1 MQYEHV
7 IDWVLRIVRLDYT
20 PFDEA
25 RRDSTATLPIIV
37 LVVVL
42 SFISGL
48 GSFLWGTMNVDGI
61 DTGDLFIESFL
72 LGSALQVGFWF
83 AWVFVTYILLTQV
96 FHATADLNQ
105 MLRTMGLAL
114 LPLAIALLMFIPV
127 LDFAI
132 GLMSIVAAVV
142 LVNTAL
148 QDTTTATPPQ
158 AMVANLGG
166 FAVLALGLTLLSSD
180 TNTYAPGF
188 FAMDFAK
195 DTLLSVTDFM
205 AGFSD
210 VA

>member
-72 LGSALQVGFWF
+72 FGSALQVGFWF

-96 FHATADLNQ
+96 FRATADLNQ

-205 AGFSD
+205 AGFSQ
-210 VA
+210 AP

>member
-48 GSFLWGTMNVDGI
+48 GSFLWGTMNVDGLNS
-61 DTGDLFIESFL
+61 GDLFIESFL
-72 LGSALQVGFWF
+72 FGSVLQVGFWF

-114 LPLAIALLMFIPV
+114 LPLSIALLMFIPV

-166 FAVLALGLTLLSSD
+166 FAVLALGLTFLSSD
-180 TNTYAPGF
+180 TNMYAPGF

-195 DTLLSVTDFM
+195 DTLLSVTDFV
-205 AGFSD
+205 AGFSE
-210 VA
+210 VP